1 MCGVYYR
8 TDYKYPSMMELAHS
22 CAASEDSPI
31 SFLAHN
37 GANTNVYTQP
47 YFYGEVYTA
56 YLRNRED
63 KTSVRA
69 RVTLPEEGFRIKTF
83 LEEKGT
89 NHKLFYTVAS
99 RDEVESI
106 VYSATKAYR
115 ALLKEVGASQFSDI
129 STPDIEKWFKTYV
142 DRALLCLVK
151 NRVAFYL
158 LRDIKAGKVKTTMP
172 FVFDEV
178 PVQGARMPKRIYK
191 DNYCKFQG
199 RSDRNKYSIQGIYP
213 IFNEF
218 RTACGYVGRV
228 KDGAQGYDV
237 PIFDSCTLPS
247 IVTVEK
253 HRKKGYEETPY
264 IEIGLSVQS
273 RSYTS
278 GARALTYV
286 LGTAS
291 NTDIDNIDKVV
302 TRKFCDGVNNW
313 GSEIFRVFTEI
324 DWYKVVRRRAT
335 MDEVIEMLEYVVDNA
350 GTPLMNT
357 GKNTSRADA
366 WNYTPYTS
374 YLAHEQYYRALRGR
388 VDLCSKAI
396 EPLKVLYKTMA
407 FKVDDL

>member
-1 MCGVYYR
+1 
-8 TDYKYPSMMELAHS
+8 
-22 CAASEDSPI
+22 
-31 SFLAHN
+31 
-37 GANTNVYTQP
+37 
-47 YFYGEVYTA
+47 
-56 YLRNRED
+56 
-63 KTSVRA
+63 
-69 RVTLPEEGFRIKTF
+69 
-83 LEEKGT
+83 
-89 NHKLFYTVAS
+89 
-99 RDEVESI
+99 
-106 VYSATKAYR
+106 
-115 ALLKEVGASQFSDI
+115 
-129 STPDIEKWFKTYV
+129 
-142 DRALLCLVK
+142 
-151 NRVAFYL
+151 
-158 LRDIKAGKVKTTMP
+158 MP

-302 TRKFCDGVNNW
+302 TRKFCDGVNNG

-357 GKNTSRADA
+357 GKKTSCADA

-396 EPLKVLYKTMA
+396 EPLKALYKTMA
-407 FKVDDL
+407 FKVEDL